1 MEIPWMKTFCVCAE
15 TLNFRKASEILH
27 MSQPN
32 VTVHIHRL
40 EESLGVPL
48 FVRQQNRVHL
58 TPEGQLFYARSKQV
72 LGDLAQSVQD
82 VHALAQGYTRKWILA
97 ISPLLAETI
106 LPSVIRRFTEA
117 HPTIELQIRVEES
130 VGIQELVARQ
140 EVDFGISAMA
150 PTDNQLIQHTLFTES
165 IHLVKSPD
173 PYDDESGPALDAVEI
188 LKSAPLF
195 THHHPV
201 IWDELLTRLTHH
213 LTGIRSMKVSQ
224 ASVTK
229 RLVQEGLGISFL
241 PHSIV
246 RRELLEGRL
255 MSVPF
260 PLFALPR
267 VRTYGVMKHEGE
279 LEKAFLE
286 AVKRSYFG

>member
-1 MEIPWMKTFCVCAE
+1 MEIPWMKTFCICAE

-40 EESLGVPL
+40 EQSLGVAL

-58 TPEGQLFYARSKQV
+58 TPEGQLFYARSKH
-72 LGDLAQSVQD
+72 LLEELTQSVQD
-82 VHALAQGYTRKWILA
+82 VRALAQGYTRKWILA

-106 LPSVIRRFTEA
+106 LPSVIRRFTQA
-117 HPTIELQIRVEES
+117 HPTIELQIRIEES
-130 VGIQELVARQ
+130 LVIQDLVSHQ
-140 EVDFGISAMA
+140 EVDFGISALA
-150 PTDNQLIQHTLFTES
+150 PTDNKLIQHTLFTEA
-165 IHLVKSPD
+165 IHLVKAPD
-173 PYDDESGPALDAVEI
+173 PYDDESGPALDALEI
-188 LKSAPLF
+188 LQSAPLF

-201 IWDELLTRLTHH
+201 IWDELLTRLTHQVS
-213 LTGIRSMKVSQ
+213 GVRSMKVSQ

-229 RLVQEGLGISFL
+229 RLIQEGLGVSFL

-255 MSVPF
+255 TSVPF
-260 PLFALPR
+260 PLFDLPQ
-267 VRTYGVMKHEGE
+267 VSTYGVMKHEGE
-279 LEKAFLE
+279 LELAFLE
-286 AVKRSYFG
+286 AIKGSYFG